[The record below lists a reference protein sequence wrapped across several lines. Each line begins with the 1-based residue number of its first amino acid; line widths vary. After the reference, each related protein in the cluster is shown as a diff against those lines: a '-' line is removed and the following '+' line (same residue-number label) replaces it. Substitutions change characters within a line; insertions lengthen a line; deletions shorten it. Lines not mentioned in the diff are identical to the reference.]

1 MASPP
6 GLKSEKKR
14 NKAPAVESVSLMSRN
29 NTFVME
35 SDRES
40 DLSDESENYE
50 MEGGGSRRKLLIQ
63 GSTIRRKV
71 VEDRPAG
78 FSTLIKRDFFN
89 R

>member
-6 GLKSEKKR
+6 GLKSDKKR
-14 NKAPAVESVSLMSRN
+14 NKAPVIKSVSQMSRN

-35 SDRES
+35 SENES
-40 DLSDESENYE
+40 DNSDEWVNQN
-50 MEGGGSRRKLLIQ
+50 GGGKTMQSSLKK
-63 GSTIRRKV
+63 KV
-71 VEDRPAG
+71 DDRPAG